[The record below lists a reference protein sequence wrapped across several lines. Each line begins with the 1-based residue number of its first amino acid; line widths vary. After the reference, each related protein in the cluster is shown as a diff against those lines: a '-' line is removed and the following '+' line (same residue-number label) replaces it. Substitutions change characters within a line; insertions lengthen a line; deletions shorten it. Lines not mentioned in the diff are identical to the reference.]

1 MRRAWACHPDHSS
14 NLFGRTTTSRT
25 NKSSGENPV
34 KSLETKSLELSA
46 ESERSTESVL
56 RAVCMRLGCTA
67 ATAIFPREDSRGVW
81 SRSEDDAAFAR
92 LQLSVVGDELARRAI
107 DTRKPV
113 ATNKLKHAS
122 GGEIACKLVA
132 VPLIARG
139 GPAGALIIFNRSDE
153 PSFDEFTVKRLGRF
167 ARLLARN
174 ATQDLDS
181 LTGLLSWDGFKTR
194 VDTWQRNAPPGAMV
208 SMLYGDIDCLH
219 LINDLAGFSDGDR
232 VIARCGGAIRRAL
245 VGADSFACRLSGD
258 RFTVFLPHM
267 NLAQARLLADR
278 ICKEV
283 TTGPAPKKETNH
295 PVSMS
300 WGVVSTSATDLHLDH
315 RIAEAEIACKTA
327 KDRGRGRVEV
337 YQDTDQSMIRRHDE
351 IGLIGSVREALRLER
366 IVVYAQPITPLIN
379 HSLPTTYEL
388 LVRIVDAKGNIVEA
402 ADFMSAATRYQIL
415 PEIDRAVCERAFE
428 QLSKNTSSAG
438 PLHVSINLSGPTLS
452 DPDFLEWLLAS
463 MAKYGIDGTSLVFE
477 ITEAAAAANLVQVQQ
492 FIRRM
497 TTHGVRFALDD
508 FGTGVSSLAYLK
520 NLEISTIK
528 LDGSYVRD
536 VLTNTRSQALVRAI
550 VQLADAMGITTV
562 AEFVETNGVR
572 DRLAALGIQ
581 FGQGYALG
589 RPGPLANVI
598 AAVAERAPEGRARPF
613 TEDKPFTTPS
623 GIPIMFKHA

>member
-1 MRRAWACHPDHSS
+1 
-14 NLFGRTTTSRT
+14 
-25 NKSSGENPV
+25 V
-34 KSLETKSLELSA
+34 KSVETKSLELSA
-46 ESERSTESVL
+46 GSERSTESVL

-67 ATAIFPREDSRGVW
+67 ATAIFPREDSRAVW

-92 LQLSVVGDELARRAI
+92 QQLSIVGDELARRAI
-107 DTRKPV
+107 DTRKAV
-113 ATNKLKHAS
+113 ATNKLKHVT
-122 GGEIACKLVA
+122 GGAIACKLVA

-139 GPAGALIIFNRSDE
+139 GPAGALIIFNRPDE
-153 PSFDEFTVKRLGRF
+153 PSFDEFTVRRLGRF

-379 HSLPTTYEL
+379 HNLPITYEL
-388 LVRIVDAKGNIVEA
+388 LVRIVDAKGNVVEA
-402 ADFMSAATRYQIL
+402 AEFMSAATRYQIL

-428 QLSKNTSSAG
+428 QLSKNTSSSG

-463 MAKYGIDGTSLVFE
+463 MAKYGIDGTCLVFE
-477 ITEAAAAANLVQVQQ
+477 ITEAAAAANLQQVQQ
-492 FIRRM
+492 FIRRL
-497 TTHGVRFALDD
+497 TSHGVRFALDD

-520 NLEISTIK
+520 NLEINTIK
-528 LDGSYVRD
+528 LDGSYVVD
-536 VLTNTRSQALVRAI
+536 VLTNPRSQALVRAI

-562 AEFVETNGVR
+562 AEFVESNTIR
-572 DRLAALGIQ
+572 DRLASLGIQ

-589 RPGPLANVI
+589 RPGPLDDVI
-598 AAVAERAPEGRARPF
+598 AAVADRALCGRERPF
-613 TEDKPFTTPS
+613 TENKSYTTPS

>member
-1 MRRAWACHPDHSS
+1 
-14 NLFGRTTTSRT
+14 
-25 NKSSGENPV
+25 V
-34 KSLETKSLELSA
+34 KSVETKSLELSA
-46 ESERSTESVL
+46 GSERSTESVL

-67 ATAIFPREDSRGVW
+67 ATAIFPREDSRAVW
-81 SRSEDDAAFAR
+81 SRSEEDAAFAR
-92 LQLSVVGDELARRAI
+92 QQLSIVGDELARRAI

-113 ATNKLKHAS
+113 ATNKLKHVS
-122 GGEIACKLVA
+122 GGPIACKLVA

-139 GPAGALIIFNRSDE
+139 GPAGALIIFNRPDE
-153 PSFDEFTVKRLGRF
+153 PSFDEFTVRRLGRF

-194 VDTWQRNAPPGAMV
+194 VDTWQRNALPGAMV

-258 RFTVFLPHM
+258 RFTVFVPHM
-267 NLAQARLLADR
+267 NLAQARQLADR

-300 WGVVSTSATDLHLDH
+300 WGVVSTSSTDLHLDH

-379 HSLPTTYEL
+379 HNLPITYEL

-402 ADFMSAATRYQIL
+402 AEFMSAATRYQIL

-428 QLSKNTSSAG
+428 QLSKNTSSSG

-463 MAKYGIDGTSLVFE
+463 MAKYGIDGTCLVFE
-477 ITEAAAAANLVQVQQ
+477 ITEAAAAANLQQVQQ
-492 FIRRM
+492 FIRRL
-497 TTHGVRFALDD
+497 TSHGVRFALDD

-520 NLEISTIK
+520 NLEINTIK
-528 LDGSYVRD
+528 LDGSYVVD
-536 VLTNTRSQALVRAI
+536 VLTNPRSQALVRAI

-562 AEFVETNGVR
+562 AEFVESNTVR
-572 DRLAALGIQ
+572 DRLASLGIQ

-589 RPGPLANVI
+589 RPGPLDDVI
-598 AAVAERAPEGRARPF
+598 AAVADRAPGGRERPF
-613 TEDKPFTTPS
+613 TESKAYTTPS

>member
-1 MRRAWACHPDHSS
+1 M
-14 NLFGRTTTSRT
+14 
-25 NKSSGENPV
+25 KSV
-34 KSLETKSLELSA
+34 ETKSLELGSTP
-46 ESERSTESVL
+46 ERSTESVL
-56 RAVCMRLGCTA
+56 RAVCLRLGCTA
-67 ATAIFPREDSRGVW
+67 ATAVFPREDSRAVW
-81 SRSEDDAAFAR
+81 SRSEEDATFAR
-92 LQLSVVGDELARRAI
+92 QQLAIVGDELARRAI
-107 DTRKPV
+107 DTKKPV
-113 ATNKLKHAS
+113 ATNKLKHVS
-122 GGEIACKLVA
+122 GGQIACKLVA

-139 GPAGALIIFNRSDE
+139 GPAGALIIFNRPEE
-153 PSFDEFTVKRLGRF
+153 PSFDEFTVRRLGRF

-194 VDTWQRNAPPGAMV
+194 VDTWQRNAPAGAMV

-232 VIARCGGAIRRAL
+232 VIARCGLAIRRAL

-283 TTGPAPKKETNH
+283 SAPGAKQEPNH

-300 WGVVSTSATDLHLDH
+300 WGAVSTSAFDLHLDH

-337 YQDTDQSMIRRHDE
+337 YQDTDQSMVRRHDE

-366 IVVYAQPITPLIN
+366 IIVYAQPITPLIN
-379 HSLPTTYEL
+379 HSLPITYEL

-402 ADFMSAATRYQIL
+402 ADFMSAATRYQML

-438 PLHVSINLSGPTLS
+438 PLRVSINLSGPTLS
-452 DPDFLEWLLAS
+452 DPEFLEWLLAS
-463 MAKYGIDGTSLVFE
+463 MAKHGIDGTCLVFE
-477 ITEAAAAANLVQVQQ
+477 ITEAAAAANMQQVQQ
-492 FIRRM
+492 FIRRLSS
-497 TTHGVRFALDD
+497 HGVRFALDD

-520 NLEISTIK
+520 NLDINTIK
-528 LDGSYVRD
+528 LDGSYVVD
-536 VLTNTRSQALVRAI
+536 VLTNPRSQALVRAI

-562 AEFVETNGVR
+562 AEYVESNTVR
-572 DRLAALGIQ
+572 DRLALLGIQ
-581 FGQGYALG
+581 FGQGFALG
-589 RPGPLANVI
+589 RPGPLDDVL
-598 AAVAERAPEGRARPF
+598 AAVADRAPSGRERPF
-613 TEDKPFTTPS
+613 TEPTKTFTPS

>member
-1 MRRAWACHPDHSS
+1 M
-14 NLFGRTTTSRT
+14 
-25 NKSSGENPV
+25 KSA
-34 KSLETKSLELSA
+34 ETKSLESGGTP
-46 ESERSTESVL
+46 ERSTESVL
-56 RAVCMRLGCTA
+56 RAVCLRLGCTA
-67 ATAIFPREDSRGVW
+67 ATAVFPREDSRAVW
-81 SRSEDDAAFAR
+81 SRSEEDAAFAR
-92 LQLSVVGDELARRAI
+92 HQLSIVGDELARRAI
-107 DTRKPV
+107 ETKKPV
-113 ATNKLKHAS
+113 ATNKLKHVS
-122 GGEIACKLVA
+122 GGQIACKLVA

-139 GPAGALIIFNRSDE
+139 GPAGALIIFNRPEE
-153 PSFDEFTVKRLGRF
+153 PSFDEFTVRRLGRF

-194 VDTWQRNAPPGAMV
+194 VDTWQRSAPPGAMV

-219 LINDLAGFSDGDR
+219 LINDLAGFADGDQ
-232 VIARCGGAIRRAL
+232 VIARCGVAIRRSL
-245 VGADSFACRLSGD
+245 VGADSAACRLSGD

-267 NLAQARLLADR
+267 NLAQARQLADR
-278 ICKEV
+278 ICKDV
-283 TTGPAPKKETNH
+283 SNTPAAKQGVANH

-300 WGVVSTSATDLHLDH
+300 WGAVSTSASDLHLDH

-337 YQDTDQSMIRRHDE
+337 YQDTDQSMVRRHDE

-428 QLSKNTSSAG
+428 QLGKNTSSSG
-438 PLHVSINLSGPTLS
+438 PLRVSINLSGPTLS

-463 MAKYGIDGTSLVFE
+463 MAKHGIDGTCLVFE
-477 ITEAAAAANLVQVQQ
+477 ITEAAAAANMQQVQQ
-492 FIRRM
+492 FIRRLS
-497 TTHGVRFALDD
+497 THGVRFALDD

-520 NLEISTIK
+520 NLEINTIK
-528 LDGSYVRD
+528 LDGSYVVD
-536 VLTNTRSQALVRAI
+536 VLTNPRSQALVRAI

-562 AEFVETNGVR
+562 AEYVESNTVR
-572 DRLAALGIQ
+572 DRLASLGIQ
-581 FGQGYALG
+581 FGQGFALG
-589 RPGPLANVI
+589 RPGPLDDVL
-598 AAVAERAPEGRARPF
+598 AAVADRAPEGRERPF
-613 TEDKPFTTPS
+613 TENKSYSTPS

>member
-1 MRRAWACHPDHSS
+1 M
-14 NLFGRTTTSRT
+14 
-25 NKSSGENPV
+25 K
-34 KSLETKSLELSA
+34 SA
-46 ESERSTESVL
+46 EVRTLEVGAGPERSIESVL
-56 RAVCMRLGCTA
+56 RAVCLRLGCTA
-67 ATAIFPREDSRGVW
+67 ATALFPREDSRAVW
-81 SRSEDDAAFAR
+81 SRSDDDFAFAR
-92 LQLSVVGDELARRAI
+92 EQLSIVGDELARRAI
-107 DTRKPV
+107 ETKKPI

-122 GGEIACKLVA
+122 GGQIACKLVA

-139 GPAGALIIFNRSDE
+139 GPAGALIVFNRPDE
-153 PSFDEFTVKRLGRF
+153 PSFDEFTVRRLGRF

-181 LTGLLSWDGFKTR
+181 LTGLLSWGGFKSR
-194 VDTWQRNAPPGAMV
+194 VDTWQRNAAPDAMV
-208 SMLYGDIDCLH
+208 SMLYGDIDRLH
-219 LINDLAGFSDGDR
+219 LINDLAGFADGDR
-232 VIARCGGAIRRAL
+232 VITRCGVAIRKAL

-267 NLAQARLLADR
+267 NLAQSRQLADR

-283 TTGPAPKKETNH
+283 SSGDSSKQAPNH

-300 WGVVSTSATDLHLDH
+300 WGAVSTSADDLHLDH

-337 YQDTDQSMIRRHDE
+337 FQDTDQSMVRRHDE

-428 QLSKNTSSAG
+428 QLSRNTSSSG
-438 PLHVSINLSGPTLS
+438 PLRVSINLSGPTLS

-463 MAKYGIDGTSLVFE
+463 MAKHGIDGTCLVFE
-477 ITEAAAAANLVQVQQ
+477 ITEAAAAANLQQVQQ
-492 FIRRM
+492 FIRRL
-497 TTHGVRFALDD
+497 TSHGVRFALDD

-520 NLEISTIK
+520 NLEINTIK
-528 LDGSYVRD
+528 LDGSYVVD
-536 VLTNTRSQALVRAI
+536 VLTNPRSQALVRAI

-562 AEFVETNGVR
+562 AEFVESNTVR
-572 DRLAALGIQ
+572 DRLASLGIQ

-589 RPGPLANVI
+589 RPGPLDDVL
-598 AAVAERAPEGRARPF
+598 AAVADRASAGRERPF
-613 TEDKPFTTPS
+613 TETKAFTTPS

>member
-1 MRRAWACHPDHSS
+1 MRSES
-14 NLFGRTTTSRT
+14 TSLD
-25 NKSSGENPV
+25 SVEMP
-34 KSLETKSLELSA
+34 
-46 ESERSTESVL
+46 ERDKESVL
-56 RAVCMRLGCTA
+56 RAVCLRLCCTA
-67 ATAIFPREDSRGVW
+67 ATAVFPREQSRAVW
-81 SRSEDDAAFAR
+81 GRSEEDLTFAR
-92 LQLSVVGDELARRAI
+92 EQLGIVGDELARRVSES
-107 DTRKPV
+107 RKPI

-122 GGEIACKLVA
+122 GGSIACKLVA

-139 GPAGALIIFNRSDE
+139 GSAGALIIFNRPDE
-153 PSFDEFTVKRLGRF
+153 PSFDELTVQRLARF
-167 ARLLARN
+167 ARLLARS
-174 ATQDLDS
+174 ATQDLDP
-181 LTGLLSWDGFKTR
+181 LTSLLSWEGFKSR
-194 VDTWQRNAPPGAMV
+194 VDAWARSAPPSAMV
-208 SMLYGDIDCLH
+208 SLLYGDIDRLH
-219 LINDLAGFSDGDR
+219 LINDLAGFSDGDH
-232 VIARCGGAIRRAL
+232 VIARCGRSIRRVL
-245 VGADSFACRLSGD
+245 VGAESFACRLSGD

-267 NLAQARLLADR
+267 NLSQARQLADT
-278 ICKEV
+278 ICREV
-283 TTGPAPKKETNH
+283 SNASGTLASRQPNH

-300 WGVVSTSATDLHLDH
+300 WGAVSTSASDLHLDH

-351 IGLIGSVREALRLER
+351 IGLIGSVREALRSKR
-366 IVVYAQPITPLIN
+366 IVVFAQPITPLIN
-379 HSLPTTYEL
+379 RSLPVTYEL
-388 LVRIVDAKGNIVEA
+388 LVRIIDGKGKLVEA

-428 QLSKNTSSAG
+428 QLSTKASAAG
-438 PLHVSINLSGPTLS
+438 SLRVSINLSGPTLS
-452 DPDFLEWLLAS
+452 DPEFLEWLLSA
-463 MAKYGIDGTSLVFE
+463 MAKYNIDGTSLVFE
-477 ITEAAAAANLVQVQQ
+477 ITEAAAAANLAQVQQ

-497 TTHGVRFALDD
+497 TSHGVRFALDD

-572 DRLAALGIQ
+572 DKIAALGIQ

-589 RPGPLANVI
+589 RPGPLENVI
-598 AAVAERAPEGRARPF
+598 AAVAQRALEGRERPF
-613 TEDKPFTTPS
+613 TTDQALVTPS

>member
-1 MRRAWACHPDHSS
+1 M
-14 NLFGRTTTSRT
+14 
-25 NKSSGENPV
+25 KSV
-34 KSLETKSLELSA
+34 ETKSLELGSTP
-46 ESERSTESVL
+46 ERSTESVL
-56 RAVCMRLGCTA
+56 RAVCLRLGCTA
-67 ATAIFPREDSRGVW
+67 ATAVFPREDSRAVW

-92 LQLSVVGDELARRAI
+92 QQLAIVGDELARRAI
-107 DTRKPV
+107 ETKKPV
-113 ATNKLKHAS
+113 ATNKLKHVS
-122 GGEIACKLVA
+122 GGQIACKLVA

-139 GPAGALIIFNRSDE
+139 GPAGALIIFNRPEE
-153 PSFDEFTVKRLGRF
+153 PSFDEFTVRRLGRF

-232 VIARCGGAIRRAL
+232 VIARCGLSIRRAL

-283 TTGPAPKKETNH
+283 SNAPAVKQEPNH

-300 WGVVSTSATDLHLDH
+300 WGAVSTSAADLHLDH

-366 IVVYAQPITPLIN
+366 IIVYAQPITPLIN

-402 ADFMSAATRYQIL
+402 ADFMSAATRYQML

-428 QLSKNTSSAG
+428 QLSRNTSSAG
-438 PLHVSINLSGPTLS
+438 PLRVSINLSGPTLS

-463 MAKYGIDGTSLVFE
+463 MAKHSIDGTCLVFE
-477 ITEAAAAANLVQVQQ
+477 ITEAAAAANMQQVQQ
-492 FIRRM
+492 FIRRLSS
-497 TTHGVRFALDD
+497 HCVRFALDD

-520 NLEISTIK
+520 NLDINTIK
-528 LDGSYVRD
+528 LDGSYVVD
-536 VLTNTRSQALVRAI
+536 VLTNPRSQALVRAI

-562 AEFVETNGVR
+562 AEYVESNTVR
-572 DRLAALGIQ
+572 DRLASLGIQ
-581 FGQGYALG
+581 FGQGFALG
-589 RPGPLANVI
+589 RPGPLDDVL
-598 AAVAERAPEGRARPF
+598 AAVAAHASEGRERPF
-613 TEDKPFTTPS
+613 TENKPYTTPS
-623 GIPIMFKHA
+623 GIPILFKQA